1 VVLLILV
8 LIWAAVLLP
17 PLVRSRI
24 EGNPVASIGR
34 FRRNLRVLQSA
45 SPSIGPDGMP
55 LPETWAREAMRL
67 SQLRRRRRLALGLLG
82 VMGSTLV
89 VGLIPAFR
97 FVLAIHVLVDMLF
110 VGYIAMLVQARRM
123 QIQERARARRIAE
136 RLRAEHEQSLLDA
149 GMADVQH
156 HAL

>member
-17 PLVRSRI
+17 PLIRSRV

-45 SPSIGPDGMP
+45 SPAYGPDGMP
-55 LPETWAREAMRL
+55 LPETWAREATRL
-67 SQLRRRRRLALGLLG
+67 SQLRRRRRLAQGLLG
-82 VMGSTLV
+82 LMGSTLV
-89 VGLIPAFR
+89 IGLIPAFR
-97 FVLAIHVLVDMLF
+97 FVLAIHVLMDMLF
-110 VGYIAMLVQARRM
+110 VGYIAVLVQARRV

-136 RLRAEHEQSLLDA
+136 RIRAEHEQVA
-149 GMADVQH
+149 AEMVDVQH

>member
-45 SPSIGPDGMP
+45 SPSLGPDGMP
-55 LPETWAREAMRL
+55 LPETWAREATRL
-67 SQLRRRRRLALGLLG
+67 AQLRRRRRLAQGLLG
-82 VMGSTLV
+82 LMGSTLV
-89 VGLIPAFR
+89 IGLIPAFR
-97 FVLAIHVLVDMLF
+97 FMLAVHVLMDFLF
-110 VGYIAMLVQARRM
+110 VGYIAMLVQARRT
-123 QIQERARARRIAE
+123 QVAERARARRIAE
-136 RLRAEHEQSLLDA
+136 RLRIEQEQA
-149 GMADVQH
+149 TTEMVDVQQH
-156 HAL
+156 QAL

>member
-17 PLVRSRI
+17 PLIRSRI

-45 SPSIGPDGMP
+45 SPALGVDGMP
-55 LPETWAREAMRL
+55 LPETWAREATRL
-67 SQLRRRRRLALGLLG
+67 AQLRRRRRLAQGLLG
-82 VMGSTLV
+82 LMGTTLV
-89 VGLIPAFR
+89 IGLIPSFR
-97 FVLAIHVLVDMLF
+97 FVLAIHVLCDMLF
-110 VGYIAMLVQARRM
+110 VGYLVMLVQARRM
-123 QIQERARARRIAE
+123 QIEERARARRAAE
-136 RLRAEHEQSLLDA
+136 RIQAEHEQA
-149 GMADVQH
+149 AAEMVDVQH